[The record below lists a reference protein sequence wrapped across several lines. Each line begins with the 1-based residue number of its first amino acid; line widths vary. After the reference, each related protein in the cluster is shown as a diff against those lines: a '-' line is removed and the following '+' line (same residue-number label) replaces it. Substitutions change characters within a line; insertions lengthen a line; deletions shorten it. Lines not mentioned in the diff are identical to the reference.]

1 MKYCIAIVFFWAV
14 SGTTRV
20 SAQSYEAQQLLL
32 DWGKLAQMKG
42 ILKDMKEGY
51 EVVSKGYST
60 IRDISGGNFNLH
72 KAFLDGLW
80 LVSPTVRKYWKI
92 PQIINDQLRLV
103 KEYKAALN
111 NCRSSGLLNPDEI
124 VYLGQVY
131 GNLFSQSIKSLD
143 DLTLLLTSNQL
154 RMGDDERL
162 AGVDKIYTDMQDKL
176 QFLRSFSNQASIL
189 LLQRSKEQHEV
200 KQTDRLFG
208 VNK

>member
-14 SGTTRV
+14 SGTIRV

-103 KEYKAALN
+103 KDYKSAFN

-143 DLTLLLTSNQL
+143 DLTLLLTANQL
-154 RMGDDERL
+154 RMSDEERL

-200 KQTDRLFG
+200 KQTDLLFG

>member
-1 MKYCIAIVFFWAV
+1 MIIVIWCCFLLQ
-14 SGTTRV
+14 TNNV

-92 PQIINDQLRLV
+92 PQIINDQLLLL
-103 KEYKAALN
+103 KEYKAAFN
-111 NCRSSGLLNPDEI
+111 NCKGSGLLHPDEI
-124 VYLGQVY
+124 VYLSQVY

-143 DLTLLLTSNQL
+143 DLIMLLTANQL
-154 RMGDDERL
+154 RMGDEERL
-162 AGVDKIYTDMQDKL
+162 AGVDKIYTDMQYKL
-176 QFLRSFSNQASIL
+176 QFLRSFNNQASIL

>member
-1 MKYCIAIVFFWAV
+1 MKYCITIVLFWAV
-14 SGTTRV
+14 SGTIRV

-60 IRDISGGNFNLH
+60 IRDISGGNFSLH

-92 PQIINDQLRLV
+92 PQIIKDQLRLV
-103 KEYKAALN
+103 KEYKAAFN
-111 NCRSSGLLNPDEI
+111 NCKSSGLLHPDEI
-124 VYLGQVY
+124 VYLSQVY

-143 DLTLLLTSNQL
+143 DLTLLLTANQL
-154 RMGDDERL
+154 RRSDEERL

-208 VNK
+208 INK